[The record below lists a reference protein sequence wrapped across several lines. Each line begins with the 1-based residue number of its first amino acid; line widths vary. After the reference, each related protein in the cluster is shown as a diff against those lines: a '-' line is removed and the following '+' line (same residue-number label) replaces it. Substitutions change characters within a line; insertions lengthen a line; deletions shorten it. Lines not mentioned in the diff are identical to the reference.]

1 MSAEPP
7 SAGTGANILISIL
20 LLVGSAFFVG
30 GEYALVSI
38 RKSRLEALAKKGS
51 KSAKDILKVSENISP
66 FIAGTQIGITMIG
79 VAMGSFTEPFVTHL
93 LSNQFKGIDQRFTQV
108 ISFTLVLFFLV
119 VLGELIPKYIALK
132 YPERYIFFTYRPLQ
146 VFVKLFS
153 AIIWCAQAMS
163 QILLRPLRIDI
174 KETGKETI
182 AKEELVMMIQATS
195 SEGVL
200 EKAHADL
207 VSRAL
212 RLDALVARDIM
223 VHRLDI
229 KWLDSDLTMQEV
241 LNRASQI
248 RYSRVPVCRGDIDDI
263 IGVVYMVDLLRAV
276 GQSDFNLE
284 KLARPF
290 VAIPENLPMER
301 IVQTMR
307 ENNTQI
313 VIVLDEYGGTS
324 GLISLED
331 VVEEVFGELQD
342 SPESERPPIEVLANG
357 RVSARAEVRYDE
369 LVNKLGLDLD
379 ITDKTDSL
387 ANMIVEKLERIPR
400 PGDSVETELGVFR
413 VENMARRRITRV
425 GILVDPKHIAER
437 ESSNS

>member
-1 MSAEPP
+1 MPHDAP
-7 SAGTGANILISIL
+7 SASIVSNLIILVL

-30 GEYALVSI
+30 GEYSLVSM
-38 RKSRLEALAKKGS
+38 RRSRLEGMAKKGN
-51 KSAKDILKVSENISP
+51 KGAKEILKMSDNVSP

-93 LSNQFKGIDQRFTQV
+93 LVEKFSGLNHTVTEVLSFV
-108 ISFTLVLFFLV
+108 IVLFFLV
-119 VLGELIPKYIALK
+119 VLGELIPKYVALK
-132 YPERYIFFTYRPLQ
+132 HPERFIFLTYRPLRL
-146 VFVKLFS
+146 FVKLFS
-153 AIIWCAQAMS
+153 AIIWCAQWVS
-163 QILLRPLRIDI
+163 QLLLKPFKINIR
-174 KETGKETI
+174 ETGKETI
-182 AKEELVMMIQATS
+182 GKEELIMMVQSTG

-212 RLDALVARDIM
+212 RLDALAARDIM

-229 KWLDSDLTMQEV
+229 KWLDIDLNLQET
-241 LNRASQI
+241 LSKMSQI

-263 IGVVYMVDLLRAV
+263 VGIVYTVDLLRAYTN
-276 GQSDFNLE
+276 SDFDLE

-307 ENNTQI
+307 ESNSQV

-342 SPESERPPIEVLANG
+342 GPDSERNPIETLPNG
-357 RVSARAEVRYDE
+357 RVSARAEVRFDE
-369 LVNKLGLDLD
+369 LVNKLGLNID
-379 ITDKTDSL
+379 IANRTETL
-387 ANMIVEKLERIPR
+387 ANMIVEKLERVPR
-400 PGDSVETELGVFR
+400 PGDSVDTELGSMR

-425 GILVDPKHIAER
+425 GITIDPKLLDQKGH
-437 ESSNS
+437 

>member
-1 MSAEPP
+1 
-7 SAGTGANILISIL
+7 
-20 LLVGSAFFVG
+20 
-30 GEYALVSI
+30 
-38 RKSRLEALAKKGS
+38 
-51 KSAKDILKVSENISP
+51 
-66 FIAGTQIGITMIG
+66 
-79 VAMGSFTEPFVTHL
+79 
-93 LSNQFKGIDQRFTQV
+93 
-108 ISFTLVLFFLV
+108 
-119 VLGELIPKYIALK
+119 
-132 YPERYIFFTYRPLQ
+132 
-146 VFVKLFS
+146 
-153 AIIWCAQAMS
+153 
-163 QILLRPLRIDI
+163 
-174 KETGKETI
+174 
-182 AKEELVMMIQATS
+182 MMVQATG

-212 RLDALVARDIM
+212 RMDALVARDIM

-229 KWLDSDLTMQEV
+229 KWLDIDLSMQEV
-241 LNRASQI
+241 LTRMAQI
-248 RYSRVPVCRGDIDDI
+248 RYSRVPVCRGDVDD
-263 IGVVYMVDLLRAV
+263 VVGIVYTVDLLCAYA
-276 GQSDFNLE
+276 QSEFDLE

-342 SPESERPPIEVLANG
+342 SPEFERQPIEVLPNG

-369 LVNKLGLDLD
+369 LVNRLGLGLD

-400 PGDSVETELGVFR
+400 PGDMVETDLGTLR

-425 GILVDPKHIAER
+425 GVVIKPQLLAER
-437 ESSNS
+437 ES

>member
-1 MSAEPP
+1 MTEGSPP
-7 SAGTGANILISIL
+7 GGIGPNIAISIL

-30 GEYALVSI
+30 GEYSLVSM
-38 RKSRLEALAKKGS
+38 RRSRMEALAKKGS
-51 KSAKDILKVSENISP
+51 KSAKDIIKISENLSP

-79 VAMGSFTEPFVTHL
+79 VAMGTFTEPFVTNIL
-93 LSNQFKGIDQRFTQV
+93 TSQFSGLDHRFTQV
-108 ISFTLVLFFLV
+108 ISFALVLFFLV

-132 YPERYIFFTYRPLQ
+132 YPERYIFVTYRPLGF
-146 VFVKLFS
+146 FVKLFS
-153 AIIWCAQAMS
+153 AIIWCAQGVS
-163 QILLRPLRIDI
+163 QFLLKPLKIDI
-174 KETGKETI
+174 RETGKETI
-182 AKEELVMMIQATS
+182 AKEELVMMIQSTTT
-195 SEGVL
+195 EGVL

-229 KWLDSDLTMQEV
+229 KWLDLDLSASEV
-241 LNRASQI
+241 MSKMSQV

-263 IGVVYMVDLLRAV
+263 VGIVYTVDLLRAY
-276 GQSDFNLE
+276 STAEFDLE
-284 KLARPF
+284 SLARPF
-290 VAIPENLPMER
+290 IAIPENLPMER

-307 ENNTQI
+307 ENNTHV

-331 VVEEVFGELQD
+331 VVDEVFGELQD
-342 SPESERPPIEVLANG
+342 GPESERATIEVLANG

-369 LVNKLGLDLD
+369 LVSRLGLDLD
-379 ITDKTDSL
+379 ITNKTDSL
-387 ANMIVEKLERIPR
+387 ANMIIEKLERIPR
-400 PGDSVETELGVFR
+400 PGDAIETDLGSLR

-425 GILVDPKHIAER
+425 GITINPQLLEEK
-437 ESSNS
+437 SG

>member
-1 MSAEPP
+1 MSVEPALGVGP
-7 SAGTGANILISIL
+7 NIGIAVL
-20 LLVGSAFFVG
+20 LLIGSAFFVG
-30 GEYALVSI
+30 GEYSLVSV
-38 RKSRLEALAKKGS
+38 RRSKLESMSKKGS
-51 KSAKDILKVSENISP
+51 QSAKEILTISDNISP

-79 VAMGSFTEPFVTHL
+79 VAMGSFTEPFVTDIL
-93 LSNQFKGIDQRFTQV
+93 TKQFSGLDHTISTV
-108 ISFTLVLFFLV
+108 ISFILVLFFLV

-132 YPERYIFFTYRPLQ
+132 HPERFIFLTYRPLKL
-146 VFVKLFS
+146 FVKVFS
-153 AIIWCAQAMS
+153 LIIWCAQACS
-163 QILLRPLRIDI
+163 QVILKPFKINI

-182 AKEELVMMIQATS
+182 GKEELIMMVQATGS
-195 SEGVL
+195 DGVL

-212 RLDALVARDIM
+212 RMDALAARDIM

-229 KWLDSDLTMQEV
+229 KWLDINLNLQET
-241 LNRASQI
+241 LSKMSQI
-248 RYSRVPVCRGDIDDI
+248 RYTRVPVCRGDIDYI
-263 IGVVYMVDLLRAV
+263 VGIVYTVDLLRAYTN
-276 GQSDFNLE
+276 SDFHLE

-307 ENNTQI
+307 ESNSQV

-342 SPESERPPIEVLANG
+342 GPESERPPIEVLSNG
-357 RVSARAEVRYDE
+357 RVSARAEVRFDE
-369 LVNKLGLDLD
+369 LVNKLGLDID
-379 ITDKTDSL
+379 ISNRTDSL
-387 ANMIVEKLERIPR
+387 ANMIVEKLERVPR
-400 PGDSVETELGVFR
+400 PGDSVETDLGTIR

-425 GILVDPKHIAER
+425 GIIIDPKLL
-437 ESSNS
+437 ESKDR

>member
-1 MSAEPP
+1 MSSEPP
-7 SAGTGANILISIL
+7 SMSTGANVSISIAL
-20 LLVGSAFFVG
+20 LIASAFFVG
-30 GEYALVSI
+30 GEYAIVSM
-38 RKSRLEALAKKGS
+38 RKSRIEAMMKRGS
-51 KSAKDILKVSENISP
+51 KTAKHILKLSEDLSP
-66 FIAGTQIGITMIG
+66 FIAGTQIGITMVG
-79 VAMGSFTEPFVTHL
+79 VAMGSLTEPFITHL
-93 LSNQFKGIDQRFTQV
+93 LVNQFTWLDPRLSQALAFV
-108 ISFTLVLFFLV
+108 FVLFFLV

-132 YPERYIFFTYRPLQ
+132 HPERFLIATYQPLNI
-146 VFVKLFS
+146 FVKVFTVL
-153 AIIWCAQAMS
+153 IWCAQFVS
-163 QILLRPLRIDI
+163 QIVLKPMKIDI
-174 KETGKETI
+174 KEAGKETI
-182 AKEELVMMIQATS
+182 AKEELVMMVQATS

-229 KWLDSDLTMQEV
+229 KWLDADLTLQEV
-241 LNRASQI
+241 LSRMSQI

-263 IGVVYMVDLLRAV
+263 IGIVYTVDLLRAY
-276 GQSDFNLE
+276 SNSEFNLE
-284 KLARPF
+284 KITRPI

-307 ENNTQI
+307 ENNSQI

-342 SPESERPPIEVLANG
+342 GPESERPPIEVLANG
-357 RVSARAEVRYDE
+357 RVSARAEVRFDE
-369 LVNKLGLDLD
+369 LVNKLGLDID
-379 ITDKTDSL
+379 IADKKESL
-387 ANMIVEKLERIPR
+387 ANMIVDNLERIPR
-400 PGDSVETELGVFR
+400 PGDSIETDFGSMR

-425 GILVDPKHIAER
+425 GITIDPKLLEPK
-437 ESSNS
+437 NG

>member
-1 MSAEPP
+1 MSGDA
-7 SAGTGANILISIL
+7 STTGIGVHLITLVL
-20 LLVGSAFFVG
+20 LLLGSAFFVG
-30 GEYALVSI
+30 GEYSLVSL
-38 RKSRLEALAKKGS
+38 RRSRLESMAKKGNRG
-51 KSAKDILKVSENISP
+51 AKDILKISANVSP

-93 LSNQFKGIDQRFTQV
+93 LVQKFSGLDHRITEV
-108 ISFTLVLFFLV
+108 ISFVIVLFFLV
-119 VLGELIPKYIALK
+119 VLGELIPKYVALK
-132 YPERYIFFTYRPLQ
+132 HPERFIFLTYRPLAL
-146 VFVKLFS
+146 FVKLFS
-153 AIIWCAQAMS
+153 AIIWCAQWFS
-163 QILLRPLRIDI
+163 QILLKPFKINI

-182 AKEELVMMIQATS
+182 GKEELIMMVQATS

-212 RLDALVARDIM
+212 RLDALAARDIM

-229 KWLDSDLTMQEV
+229 KWLDIDLSLQEV
-241 LNRASQI
+241 LSKMSQI

-263 IGVVYMVDLLRAV
+263 VGIVYTVDLLRAYTN
-276 GQSDFNLE
+276 SDFDLE

-307 ENNTQI
+307 ESNSQV

-342 SPESERPPIEVLANG
+342 GPESERPPIEILSNG
-357 RVSARAEVRYDE
+357 KVSARAEVRFDE
-369 LVNKLGLDLD
+369 LINKLGLHVD
-379 ITDKTDSL
+379 IDGKTDSL
-387 ANMIVEKLERIPR
+387 ANMIVEILGRIPR
-400 PGDSVETELGVFR
+400 PGDSVETDIGVFR

-425 GILVDPKHIAER
+425 GIIIDPKHLENR
-437 ESSNS
+437 TH

>member
-1 MSAEPP
+1 MHHDAP
-7 SAGTGANILISIL
+7 SASIVSNLIILVL
-20 LLVGSAFFVG
+20 LLIGSAFFVG
-30 GEYALVSI
+30 GEYSLVSM
-38 RKSRLEALAKKGS
+38 RRSRLEGMAKKGN
-51 KSAKDILKVSENISP
+51 KGAKDILKMSENVSP

-93 LSNQFKGIDQRFTQV
+93 LVEKFSGLNHTVTEVLSFV
-108 ISFTLVLFFLV
+108 IVLFFLV
-119 VLGELIPKYIALK
+119 VLGELIPKYVALK
-132 YPERYIFFTYRPLQ
+132 HPERFIFLTYRPLRL
-146 VFVKLFS
+146 FVKLFS
-153 AIIWCAQAMS
+153 AIIWCAQWVS
-163 QILLRPLRIDI
+163 QLLLKPFKINIR
-174 KETGKETI
+174 ETGKETI
-182 AKEELVMMIQATS
+182 GKEELIMMVQSTG

-212 RLDALVARDIM
+212 RLDALAARDIM

-229 KWLDSDLTMQEV
+229 KWLDIDLNLQET
-241 LNRASQI
+241 LSKMSQI

-263 IGVVYMVDLLRAV
+263 VGIVYTVDLLRAYTN
-276 GQSDFNLE
+276 SDFDLE

-307 ENNTQI
+307 ESNSQV

-342 SPESERPPIEVLANG
+342 GPDSERNPIETLPNG
-357 RVSARAEVRYDE
+357 RVSARAEVRFDE
-369 LVNKLGLDLD
+369 LVNKLGLNID
-379 ITDKTDSL
+379 IANRTETL
-387 ANMIVEKLERIPR
+387 ANMIVEKLERVPR
-400 PGDSVETELGVFR
+400 PGDSVETELGSMR

-425 GILVDPKHIAER
+425 GISIDPKLLDQKGH
-437 ESSNS
+437 

>member
-1 MSAEPP
+1 MSGEAPALGIGP
-7 SAGTGANILISIL
+7 NVIIAIVLV
-20 LLVGSAFFVG
+20 VGSAFFVG
-30 GEYALVSI
+30 GEYAIVAM
-38 RKSRLEALAKKGS
+38 RKSRLESMAKKGS
-51 KSAKDILKVSENISP
+51 QAAKDLLKMSENLSP

-79 VAMGSFTEPFVTHL
+79 VAMGSFTEPFITDLLVTRFSGL
-93 LSNQFKGIDQRFTQV
+93 DRGISQF
-108 ISFTLVLFFLV
+108 ISFVLVLFFLV
-119 VLGELIPKYIALK
+119 VLGELVPKYIALK
-132 YPERYIFFTYRPLQ
+132 HPERFLFATYRPLKL
-146 VFVKLFS
+146 FVKVFS
-153 AIIWCAQAMS
+153 VIIWFAQSFS
-163 QILLRPLRIDI
+163 QILLKPFKIDI
-174 KETGKETI
+174 KEAGKETI

-229 KWLDSDLTMQEV
+229 KWLDVDLGLQEV
-241 LNRASQI
+241 LTRMAQI
-248 RYSRVPVCRGDIDDI
+248 RYSRVPVCRGDVDDI
-263 IGVVYMVDLLRAV
+263 IGVAYTVDLLRAYNA
-276 GQSDFNLE
+276 SEFDLE

-342 SPESERPPIEVLANG
+342 GPESERQPIEILSNG

-369 LVNKLGLDLD
+369 LVAKLGLDID
-379 ITDKTDSL
+379 IVDKTDSL

-400 PGDSVETELGVFR
+400 PGDSVETELGSMR

-425 GILVDPKHIAER
+425 GITINPALIDSK
-437 ESSNS
+437 N

>member
-1 MSAEPP
+1 MSGEPP
-7 SAGTGANILISIL
+7 SAGTGANILVSIL

-30 GEYALVSI
+30 SEYSLVSL
-38 RKSRLEALAKKGS
+38 RRARVEALAKKGS
-51 KSAKDILKVSENISP
+51 KSAKEVLKVSDNISP

-79 VAMGSFTEPFVTHL
+79 VAMGSFTEPFVTNIL
-93 LSNQFKGIDQRFTQV
+93 TKQFGMLDRTVTQV
-108 ISFTLVLFFLV
+108 ISFALVLFFLV
-119 VLGELIPKYIALK
+119 VLGELIPKYLALK
-132 YPERYIFFTYRPLQ
+132 HPERFIFITYRPLK

-153 AIIWCAQAMS
+153 AIIWCAQGLS
-163 QILLRPLRIDI
+163 QILLKPFKVDI
-174 KETGKETI
+174 HETGKETI
-182 AKEELVMMIQATS
+182 AKEELVMMVQATG

-212 RLDALVARDIM
+212 RMDALVARDIM

-229 KWLDSDLTMQEV
+229 KWLDIDLSMQEV
-241 LNRASQI
+241 LTRMAQI
-248 RYSRVPVCRGDIDDI
+248 RYSRVPVCRGDVDD
-263 IGVVYMVDLLRAV
+263 VVGIVYTVDLLRAYA
-276 GQSDFNLE
+276 QSEFDLE

-342 SPESERPPIEVLANG
+342 SPEFERQPIEVLPNG

-369 LVNKLGLDLD
+369 LVNRLGLGLD

-400 PGDSVETELGVFR
+400 PGDMVETDLGTLR

-425 GILVDPKHIAER
+425 GVVIKPQLLAER
-437 ESSNS
+437 ES

>member
-1 MSAEPP
+1 MHHDAP
-7 SAGTGANILISIL
+7 SASIVSNLIILVL
-20 LLVGSAFFVG
+20 LLIGSAFFVG
-30 GEYALVSI
+30 GEYSLVSM
-38 RKSRLEALAKKGS
+38 RRSRLEGMAKKGN
-51 KSAKDILKVSENISP
+51 KGAKDILKMSDNVSP

-93 LSNQFKGIDQRFTQV
+93 LVEKFSGLNHTVTEVLSFV
-108 ISFTLVLFFLV
+108 IVLFFLV
-119 VLGELIPKYIALK
+119 VLGELIPKYVALK
-132 YPERYIFFTYRPLQ
+132 HPERFIFLTYRPLRL
-146 VFVKLFS
+146 FVKLFS
-153 AIIWCAQAMS
+153 AIIWCAQCVS
-163 QILLRPLRIDI
+163 QLLLKPFKINI

-182 AKEELVMMIQATS
+182 GKEELIMMVQSTG

-212 RLDALVARDIM
+212 RLDALAARDIM

-229 KWLDSDLTMQEV
+229 KWLDIDLNLQET
-241 LNRASQI
+241 LSKMSQI

-263 IGVVYMVDLLRAV
+263 VGIVYTVDLLRAYTN
-276 GQSDFNLE
+276 SDFDLE

-307 ENNTQI
+307 ESNSQV

-342 SPESERPPIEVLANG
+342 GPDSERNPIETLPNG
-357 RVSARAEVRYDE
+357 RVSARAEVRFDE
-369 LVNKLGLDLD
+369 LVNKLGLNID
-379 ITDKTDSL
+379 IANRTETL
-387 ANMIVEKLERIPR
+387 ANMIVEKLERVPR
-400 PGDSVETELGVFR
+400 PGDSVETELGSMR

-425 GILVDPKHIAER
+425 GISIDPKLFDQKGH
-437 ESSNS
+437 

>member
-1 MSAEPP
+1 MPTDAPTSDIVAHLV
-7 SAGTGANILISIL
+7 ILVL
-20 LLVGSAFFVG
+20 LLFGSAFFVG
-30 GEYALVSI
+30 GEYSLVSM
-38 RKSRLEALAKKGS
+38 RRSRLEGMAKKGN
-51 KSAKDILKVSENISP
+51 KSAKEILKISENVSP

-79 VAMGSFTEPFVTHL
+79 VAMGSLTEPFVTHL
-93 LSNQFKGIDQRFTQV
+93 LSQKFSGLDHRISEV
-108 ISFTLVLFFLV
+108 IAFILVLFFLV
-119 VLGELIPKYIALK
+119 VLGELIPKYVALK
-132 YPERYIFFTYRPLQ
+132 HPERFIFLTYRPLRL
-146 VFVKLFS
+146 FVKLFS
-153 AIIWCAQAMS
+153 AIIWCAQWCS
-163 QILLRPLRIDI
+163 QIILKPFRINI

-182 AKEELVMMIQATS
+182 GKEELIMMVQSTG

-212 RLDALVARDIM
+212 RLDALAARDIM

-229 KWLDSDLTMQEV
+229 KWLDIDLNLQEV
-241 LNRASQI
+241 LSKMSQI

-263 IGVVYMVDLLRAV
+263 VGIVYTVDLLRAYTN
-276 GQSDFNLE
+276 SDFNLE

-307 ENNTQI
+307 ESNSQV

-331 VVEEVFGELQD
+331 AVEEVFGELQD
-342 SPESERPPIEVLANG
+342 GPESERPPIEILANG
-357 RVSARAEVRYDE
+357 RVSARAEVRFDE
-369 LVNKLGLDLD
+369 LVNKLGLTID
-379 ITDKTDSL
+379 IANRTDSL
-387 ANMIVEKLERIPR
+387 ANMIVEKLERVPR
-400 PGDSVETELGVFR
+400 PGDSVETDIGSMR

-425 GILVDPKHIAER
+425 GITIDPKLHATK
-437 ESSNS
+437 SD

>member
-1 MSAEPP
+1 MPTDAPTSDIVAHLV
-7 SAGTGANILISIL
+7 ILVL
-20 LLVGSAFFVG
+20 LLFGSAFFVG
-30 GEYALVSI
+30 GEYSLVSM
-38 RKSRLEALAKKGS
+38 RRSRLEGMAKKGN
-51 KSAKDILKVSENISP
+51 KSAKEILKISENVSP

-79 VAMGSFTEPFVTHL
+79 VAMGSLTEPFVTHL
-93 LSNQFKGIDQRFTQV
+93 LSQKFSGLDHRISEV
-108 ISFTLVLFFLV
+108 IAFILVLFFLV
-119 VLGELIPKYIALK
+119 VLGELIPKYVALK
-132 YPERYIFFTYRPLQ
+132 HPERFIFLTYRPLRL
-146 VFVKLFS
+146 FVKLFS
-153 AIIWCAQAMS
+153 AIIWCAQWCS
-163 QILLRPLRIDI
+163 QIILKPFRINI

-182 AKEELVMMIQATS
+182 GKEELIMMVQSTG

-212 RLDALVARDIM
+212 RLDALAARDIM

-229 KWLDSDLTMQEV
+229 KWLDIDLNLQEV
-241 LNRASQI
+241 LSKMSQI

-263 IGVVYMVDLLRAV
+263 VGIVYTVDLLRAYTN
-276 GQSDFNLE
+276 SDFNLE

-307 ENNTQI
+307 ESNSQV

-342 SPESERPPIEVLANG
+342 GPESERPPIEILANG
-357 RVSARAEVRYDE
+357 RVSARAEVRFDE
-369 LVNKLGLDLD
+369 LVNKLGLTID
-379 ITDKTDSL
+379 IANRTDSL
-387 ANMIVEKLERIPR
+387 ANMIVEKLERVPR
-400 PGDSVETELGVFR
+400 PGDSVETDIGSMR

-425 GILVDPKHIAER
+425 GITIDPKLHATK
-437 ESSNS
+437 SD

>member
-1 MSAEPP
+1 MSSEPP
-7 SAGTGANILISIL
+7 IGVGPNIAIALL

-30 GEYALVSI
+30 GEYSLVSV
-38 RKSRLEALAKKGS
+38 RRSKLESMAKKGS
-51 KSAKDILKVSENISP
+51 QSAKEILKISDNVSP

-79 VAMGSFTEPFVTHL
+79 VAMGSFTEPFVTDL
-93 LSNQFKGIDQRFTQV
+93 LTKKFSGLPHNISTI
-108 ISFTLVLFFLV
+108 ISFILVLFVLV
-119 VLGELIPKYIALK
+119 ILGELIPKYIALK
-132 YPERYIFFTYRPLQ
+132 FPERFIFATYRPLRL
-146 VFVKLFS
+146 FVKLFS
-153 AIIWCAQAMS
+153 VIIWFAQACS
-163 QILLRPLRIDI
+163 QLLLKPFKINI
-174 KETGKETI
+174 KETGKESI
-182 AKEELVMMIQATS
+182 GKEELVMMIQATS

-212 RLDALVARDIM
+212 RMDALAARDIM

-229 KWLDSDLTMQEV
+229 KWLDVDLSLQEV
-241 LNRASQI
+241 LSKMAQI

-263 IGVVYMVDLLRAV
+263 VGIVYTVDLLRAYTN
-276 GQSDFNLE
+276 SDFDLE

-307 ENNTQI
+307 ESNSQI

-342 SPESERPPIEVLANG
+342 GPESERPPIEVLPNG
-357 RVSARAEVRYDE
+357 RVSARAEVRFDE
-369 LVNKLGLDLD
+369 LVNKLGLNIEIGDR
-379 ITDKTDSL
+379 TESL

-400 PGDSVETELGVFR
+400 PGDSIETEIGLMR

-425 GILVDPKHIAER
+425 GIIIDPKLTDKK
-437 ESSNS
+437 N